1 MGEILVNPQLVDQLN
16 DGMST
21 SIANLQDSAK
31 LKTTDFEKTVLES
44 IAKYESILGEFEEV
58 LALYIQLMEKDI
70 TTIDSV
76 KNILIEEDKRLADW
90 RIFSK

>member
-1 MGEILVNPQLVDQLN
+1 MGEILVNPQLVDKLN

-31 LKTTDFEKTVLES
+31 LKNTDIEKTVLDS
-44 IAKYESILGEFEEV
+44 VAKYESILKEFEEV
-58 LALYIQLMEKDI
+58 LALYIQLMKKDI

-76 KNILIEEDKRLADW
+76 KNMLIEEDKRLADL
-90 RIFSK
+90 RFFTN